1 MCHKQCDDYT
11 NYNDE
16 KGHLLMFREKPGK
29 GSTERGILLG
39 LNSGSLIILAIWLL
53 KEHKGA

>member
-1 MCHKQCDDYT
+1 MWHKQFDDYT
-11 NYNDE
+11 NYNGE

-29 GSTERGILLG
+29 GSTEKGILQG

-53 KEHKGA
+53 KERKGA